1 MKKIITS
8 FGLITVMLITILSC
22 TNSIT
27 EINLPSTV
35 SINFIA
41 PTNGTNLVLNS
52 NRPNLPVTTLKWSS
66 ANFGYVAEVVYT
78 LQIVKEN
85 ESFSGT
91 TVVPT
96 TISIGNYFESVD
108 TSREFD
114 INNSKLNSLLN
125 LYEAVSGANIFGSPI
140 NYKMRIMAQPAA
152 QISSPNLKSIAYSQ
166 EVSFSA
172 TTYDPIDETPKIYVT
187 GNFGSASTFADWNIN
202 SNGTSN
208 SPLLYSPTKDG
219 IYNGFIYMN
228 VASPQFKF
236 ASPDDTSLNIKGVGT
251 NYASDKIDLDAT
263 IPPGTLVSSTD
274 ISTGNV
280 ITPSITTTA
289 GTYYVYADWTNN
301 KYKIAKRLISIRG
314 ATTQNIVKYLSFV
327 SDNTSPYYRMYVATN
342 VTLYAGSG
350 YIQVKDNSSG
360 SADKLERFGIDNSN
374 ANLLVSPDAASSIK
388 NKLKLG
394 GQTQF
399 NVNTPG
405 TYTIVLDLR
414 NSAIYNLRIIPN

>member
-1 MKKIITS
+1 MKKLITS
-8 FGLITVMLITILSC
+8 LGLLTLMLITMLSC
-22 TNSIT
+22 TNTLT
-27 EINLPSTV
+27 EISLPTTISMD
-35 SINFIA
+35 FIA
-41 PTNGTNLVLNS
+41 PTNGTNLVLNP
-52 NRPNLPVTTLKWSS
+52 NRYNLPATTLKWSS
-66 ANFGYVAEVVYT
+66 ANFGYVNEVVYT
-78 LQIVKEN
+78 LQIIKAN

-91 TVVPT
+91 GIKPSE
-96 TISIGNYFESVD
+96 ISIGNYFESAP
-108 TSREFD
+108 TTHEFD
-114 INNSKLNSLLN
+114 IKNTVLNSNLN
-125 LYEAVSGANIFGSPI
+125 SYEPIENSNIFNTSI
-140 NYKMRIMAQPAA
+140 NYKMRIVAKPAA
-152 QISSPNLKSIAYSQ
+152 QVASSTSITSAFSQ
-166 EVSFSA
+166 EVTFSA
-172 TTYDPIDETPKIYVT
+172 TTYEPIEETPKIYVT

-219 IYNGFIYMN
+219 IYNGFVYMN

-251 NYASDKIDLDAT
+251 PYASDKIDLDTNIA
-263 IPPGTLVSSTD
+263 PGTLVSSTD

-301 KYKIAKRLISIRG
+301 KYKIAKRLISLKG

-342 VTLYAGSG
+342 VTLSAGSG

>member
-1 MKKIITS
+1 MKRLLKIFIIVS
-8 FGLITVMLITILSC
+8 LFSLGFISC
-22 TNSIT
+22 SKEERDPNASTLNG
-27 EINLPSTV
+27 INIVLPSDNSSTF
-35 SINFIA
+35 S
-41 PTNGTNLVLNS
+41 LN
-52 NRPNLPVTTLKWSS
+52 PNNPNASAYTIKWSS
-66 ANFGYVAEVVYT
+66 ADFGYSAAVSYAIQIDKVGGDFKSAQKILIPDTYNENSNSIHEYKVKTTDLNNRLFALSSSISSSSSFIMRVVGSPVGQVSTSTNGLYSYSQT
-78 LQIVKEN
+78 I
-85 ESFSGT
+85 SFSSN
-91 TVVPT
+91 V
-96 TISIGNYFESVD
+96 
-108 TSREFD
+108 
-114 INNSKLNSLLN
+114 
-125 LYEAVSGANIFGSPI
+125 
-140 NYKMRIMAQPAA
+140 
-152 QISSPNLKSIAYSQ
+152 
-166 EVSFSA
+166 
-172 TTYDPIDETPKIYVT
+172 YDSIDETPKIYVA

-251 NYASDKIDLDAT
+251 PYASDKIDLDAN
-263 IPPGTLVSSTD
+263 IAPGTLVSSTD

-280 ITPSITTTA
+280 ITPAVTTTA
-289 GTYYVYADWTNN
+289 GTYYVYVDWTNN
-301 KYKIAKRLISIRG
+301 KYKIAKRLISLKG
-314 ATTQNIVKYLSFV
+314 ATTQNIVKYLNFV

-342 VTLYAGSG
+342 VTLSAGSG

-374 ANLLVSPDAASSIK
+374 ANLLVSTDAASSIK